1 MNKKNNEPFYVR
13 KRKDTTNNDEV
24 LDENSVN
31 SGLLEQEKSFPKE
44 ENDGIKLKKSKKKQE
59 IAKKTQEE
67 ALILAKKDIKKSE
80 KNPIKANVLSEI
92 GIKSEEVVQKNREI
106 KTNNDELYNKL
117 IENHEILL
125 GIISGIEDGDREDSF
140 NIVVTWNGLRVLIPD
155 YQYFE
160 DGFNFGVNYNE
171 LTSAIAKTRK
181 RKNVAIHHNG
191 AQIYF
196 ILKKVAT
203 DNYGVEFAV
212 ASRKEAMAMIRDE
225 WFLHSNPDKIYERE
239 AKIGD
244 IAPAH
249 VISVVEN
256 SCLVECLGVETR
268 LDANTLTN
276 QYVENCKDFVSPGD
290 TIEVRIRKLYLN
302 NGVYMTVNGRLN
314 DNEGVIRTMKVK
326 SNYLGCVDHYNKDKD
341 MYVIRL
347 NNGVNANVYSKSVIG
362 TDALFNG
369 QMVQVYVYSIMQ
381 NYVIGSAYL
390 V

>member
-80 KNPIKANVLSEI
+80 KNTIKANVLSEI

>member
-80 KNPIKANVLSEI
+80 KNPIKVNVLSEI

-290 TIEVRIRKLYLN
+290 TIEVRIRKLYLD

>member
-80 KNPIKANVLSEI
+80 KSTIKANVLSEI

>member
-31 SGLLEQEKSFPKE
+31 NGLLEQEKSFPKE

-80 KNPIKANVLSEI
+80 KNTIKANVLSEI

-106 KTNNDELYNKL
+106 KTNNDELYSKL